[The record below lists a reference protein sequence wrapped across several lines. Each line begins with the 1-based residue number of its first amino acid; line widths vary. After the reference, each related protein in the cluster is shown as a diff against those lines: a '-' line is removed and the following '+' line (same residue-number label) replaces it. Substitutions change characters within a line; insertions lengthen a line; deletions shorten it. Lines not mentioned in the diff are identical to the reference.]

1 MCVQYFGVFFLVY
14 VLPHD
19 CISGNLV
26 FSVCLVLTGHQ
37 RLYSA
42 LVFVRSV
49 SAVGTENRGQ
59 DLSLETRG
67 AIWCVKKTFHIKI

>member
-1 MCVQYFGVFFLVY
+1 MCVQYLGFFFLFLY

-26 FSVCLVLTGHQ
+26 FSVCLVLTGQ